1 MAGPETE
8 QKSPLR
14 RQYSDLNLELDRD
27 FLEDID
33 DSRHWTESRLL
44 GWFVLVSSGWLASL
58 FPSVGWMSDI
68 CASLTQQFIITYILL
83 FALSLF
89 KKRAI
94 LASLCALAIAINLFY
109 LAPYL
114 PKTKALASNAANS
127 ATVLHANAAGFNSKN
142 LELVETLAASGADVI
157 GVCEL
162 TPDLDRLIKTKLK
175 DYPYIFSEPHKEDYF
190 GLGIYSKLPLKQPH
204 LLILEND
211 SEKDQEIPPSILS
224 EVVTKRGS
232 FNLVYVHTRPPLGSQ
247 WAGQRDRQL
256 DYLADLTG
264 VAGTSPDRPWLLAGD
279 LNATPFNPAF
289 ARLVK
294 KGGFIDS
301 NQKFGLTNTWPSG
314 FMPPQLPL
322 DHILARDSKTA
333 SLTISGLKT
342 VDLPGSDHKGLF
354 ANVELNK

>member
-1 MAGPETE
+1 MAAPETA
-8 QKSPLR
+8 QKSPQR
-14 RQYSDLNLELDRD
+14 QQYSDLELDRD

-58 FPSVGWMSDI
+58 FPSVGWISDI
-68 CASLTQQFIITYILL
+68 CASLTQQFIVAYILL
-83 FALSLF
+83 LALSLF

-94 LASLCALAIAINLFY
+94 LAALCALAIAINLFA

-114 PKTKALASNAANS
+114 PRAKALASATANS

-142 LELVETLAASGADVI
+142 LELVETFAASGADVVA
-157 GVCEL
+157 VCEL
-162 TPDLDRLIKTKLK
+162 TPDLDQLIKSKLK
-175 DYPYIFSEPHKEDYF
+175 NYPYIFSDPHKEDNF
-190 GLGIYSKLPLKQPH
+190 GLGIYSKLPLKEPR
-204 LLILEND
+204 LMIPEND
-211 SEKDQEIPPSILS
+211 PEIPPSILS
-224 EVVTKRGS
+224 EVVTESGS
-232 FNLVYVHTRPPLGSQ
+232 FNLIYVHTRPPLGSQ

-256 DYLADLTG
+256 DYLADLTR
-264 VAGTSPDRPWLLAGD
+264 VAGASGANPDRPWLLAGD

-294 KGGFIDS
+294 QGGFIDS
-301 NQKFGLTNTWPSG
+301 NKKFGLTNTWPSG

-322 DHILARDSKTA
+322 DHILGGDSQA
-333 SLTISGLKT
+333 INVVGLKT

-354 ANVELNK
+354 AKIELNK

>member
-1 MAGPETE
+1 MAGPETK

-14 RQYSDLNLELDRD
+14 RQYSDLNLNLDLDRD
-27 FLEDID
+27 ILEDID

-44 GWFVLVSSGWLASL
+44 GWFVLVSSGWLAGL

-68 CASLTQQFIITYILL
+68 CASLTQQFIIAYILL

-94 LASLCALAIAINLFY
+94 LASLCALAIAINLFS

-114 PKTKALASNAANS
+114 PTAKALASATANS

-162 TPDLDRLIKTKLK
+162 TPDLDRLIKTKLE
-175 DYPYIFSEPHKEDYF
+175 DYPYIFSDPHKEDNF
-190 GLGIYSKLPLKQPH
+190 GLGIYSKLPLIAPR
-204 LLILEND
+204 LLIPEND
-211 SEKDQEIPPSILS
+211 PEIPPSIIG

-247 WAGQRDRQL
+247 WAEQRDRQL

-264 VAGTSPDRPWLLAGD
+264 SAGASLDRPWLLAGD

-289 ARLVK
+289 ARLLE
-294 KGGFIDS
+294 KGGFVDS
-301 NQKFGLTNTWPSG
+301 NQKFGLTNTWPAG
-314 FMPPQLPL
+314 FVPPQLPL

-333 SLTISGLKT
+333 SLTIAELKT

-354 ANVELNK
+354 ANIELNK